1 MNAAR
6 SVIIVSVAI
15 ATATLGCSSRTVVHT
30 KRNPEVVVVKET
42 KGGPPPHAPAHGYR
56 QKHGR
61 DNVVLQYDSGLAVYV
76 VSGYRDCYFNDGVYF
91 RLSSS
96 TWEVSARIDGPW
108 KVAVVDRDL
117 PDGLKKKYKSKYKT
131 QGKKSGH
138 KAK

>member
-1 MNAAR
+1 MNASR
-6 SVIIVSVAI
+6 SVVFVSVAI

-30 KRNPEVVVVKET
+30 KSNPEVVVVNDT
-42 KGGPPPHAPAHGYR
+42 RGGPPPHAPAHGYR
-56 QKHGR
+56 RKHGK
-61 DNVVLQYDSGLAVYV
+61 DNVVLTYDSGIAVYV

-91 RLSSS
+91 RLSRS
-96 TWEVSARIDGPW
+96 TWEMSTRIEGPW

-131 QGKKSGH
+131 ESKQSSH